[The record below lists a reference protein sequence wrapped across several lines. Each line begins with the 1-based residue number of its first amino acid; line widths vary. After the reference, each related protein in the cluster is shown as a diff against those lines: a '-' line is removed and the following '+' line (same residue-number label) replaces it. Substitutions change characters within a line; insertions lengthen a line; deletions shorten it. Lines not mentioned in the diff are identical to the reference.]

1 MSDIK
6 KIAEVC
12 GWTEARTRTFFKSG
26 LRALWSKYP
35 PKFHCL
41 KDAEEPNE
49 GKFPSKARKV
59 FKCAECGRYFPAA
72 MTVKGKRK
80 SLIAVDHIEP
90 AGGFE
95 TFEDLPELYKHM
107 FPTKDGLQVLCNYTK
122 DMFEE
127 FGQPSCHYTKTQEER
142 KLAKEKKEKLK

>member
-6 KIAEVC
+6 TIAKAC
-12 GWTEARTRTFFKSG
+12 NWTEARARSFFKSG
-26 LRALWSKYP
+26 MRSVWSKYP
-35 PKFHCL
+35 PKFQCL

-72 MTVKGKRK
+72 ITVKGKRK
-80 SLIAVDHIEP
+80 SLIAVDHINP

-95 TFEDLPELYKHM
+95 TFADLPELYSHM

-122 DMFEE
+122 DLFDE
-127 FGQPSCHYTKTQEER
+127 FGQPSCHYLKSQEER
-142 KLAKEKKEKLK
+142 RIRTEEKKEKK